1 MNNTITDIAY
11 KRAILATLS
20 SLTALA
26 FDSADIV
33 SIRIEYSSSL
43 HLVNM
48 IVFSQFTTHRINH
61 AVMLEADKALED
73 LLKIEDDL
81 IDLIAQYRDQTEEA

>member
-26 FDSADIV
+26 FDSADIA

-43 HLVNM
+43 HLVNV
-48 IVFSQFTTHRINH
+48 IVFSQFTTHRISH